1 MHGARRWPLPV
12 CMYAEE
18 DTYMSYEPLC
28 VVSSFKEEE
37 DTWSHCLVG
46 SLQGNIKLVLRE
58 NKVFPYTSRGD
69 SFKKLHSLAQV

>member
-1 MHGARRWPLPV
+1 MHGARRWPPPV

-37 DTWSHCLVG
+37 DTCMVYEYEEEDSCMSYEDEEEDTWSHCLV
-46 SLQGNIKLVLRE
+46 V
-58 NKVFPYTSRGD
+58 
-69 SFKKLHSLAQV
+69 SFL